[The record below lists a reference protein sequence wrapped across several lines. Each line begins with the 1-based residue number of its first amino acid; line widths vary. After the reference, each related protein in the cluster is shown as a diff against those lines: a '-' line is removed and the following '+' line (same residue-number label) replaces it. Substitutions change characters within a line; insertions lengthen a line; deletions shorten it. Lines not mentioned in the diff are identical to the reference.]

1 MKVLFKTTLC
11 DFSGYVSAYE
21 IFIKAS
27 NSSTLDLHLQ
37 GYVAEARSCREE
49 EKAAEKKEEKGDER
63 GRKKGRKWGQRG

>member
-27 NSSTLDLHLQ
+27 NSFACFHFAFALAGL
-37 GYVAEARSCREE
+37 RSGGPELPRGG
-49 EKAAEKKEEKGDER
+49 KGSGKEGGKG
-63 GRKKGRKWGQRG
+63 G